1 MCLRIIWS
9 LAYRLLGRVVCHDE
23 ALAPERECNVPHVPL
38 NIQAK
43 ITHPMVGTAVVADGY
58 DEIQVGSR
66 LVHERSD
73 CAL

>member
-38 NIQAK
+38 KIQAK
-43 ITHPMVGTAVVADGY
+43 ITHPMVC
-58 DEIQVGSR
+58 S
-66 LVHERSD
+66 S
-73 CAL
+73 C